1 MDAHS
6 DFLVIDDDDINNF
19 VCKLLI
25 KGITGTDNVK
35 AFTSPEKGIEYIEN
49 EYTKSDH
56 KRKTLVLLDIN
67 MPCLS
72 GWEVLKIFDK
82 FSETVKKQFS
92 IYILSS
98 CIRET
103 EIAKILAN
111 KYAKGCIEKPLTSE
125 KLSELMLGLS
135 AN

>member
-1 MDAHS
+1 MNTHS
-6 DFLVIDDDDINNF
+6 DYLVIDDDDINNF
-19 VCKLLI
+19 VCKSLI
-25 KGITGTDNVK
+25 KGLTGTENIQV
-35 AFTSPEKGIEYIEN
+35 FNSPEKGIEYIEN
-49 EYTKSDH
+49 EYLQSDK
-56 KRKTLVLLDIN
+56 KRSTLVLLDIN

-72 GWEVLKIFDK
+72 GWDVLNIFDR

-103 EIAKILAN
+103 EMAKILAN

-135 AN
+135 VN

>member
-1 MDAHS
+1 MNTHS

-19 VCKLLI
+19 VCKSLI

-49 EYTKSDH
+49 AYSESDQ
-56 KRKTLVLLDIN
+56 KRRTLVLLDIN

-72 GWEVLKIFDK
+72 GWDVLKIFDK
-82 FSETVKKQFS
+82 FSESVKKQFS

-103 EIAKILAN
+103 EIAKILAS

-125 KLSELMLGLS
+125 KLSELMFG
-135 AN
+135 